1 MEIRDYL
8 RAIRRVLWLVIALP
22 IVAALITGFLIER
35 QPSAYQ
41 ADASVVVPAISGNGV
56 SQSAASQY
64 VSTFKDVLVS
74 RPVVTEVSQKY
85 GIKVSELTSGL
96 SASTVTTSSNI
107 IHIVLTGVHGQNLT
121 GAVREAT
128 VDTMNAIAQPRLSEA
143 QSEVNT
149 SQTLLQNA
157 DSAIADW
164 VATTGNPAPQAL
176 YNSVQT
182 QLNQQISILNEEKIR
197 NDVAHEAATQS
208 FIASLRQELT
218 SDGSQLQQYQA
229 LSNAKAAALS
239 ASAHATQDLVDAQ
252 ALLAADSNP
261 NTVNTVNVG
270 RLSKLSDVIKFA
282 GIGFALALI
291 MMLGLILIL
300 ELMRSGRRLEA
311 EVDPEQGAFAWPAP
325 ASHPRTGDAAVSTA
339 SVPAS
344 ASRDPW
350 RASPG
355 PGAMAATA
363 FDGSAD
369 GHSNGN
375 SNGHSN
381 GNGNG
386 HAAERPDDPEQ
397 REAARRLLRR
407 G

>member
-8 RAIRRVLWLVIALP
+8 RAIRRILWLVIALP

-41 ADASVVVPAISGNGV
+41 ANASVVVPAISGNGV

-74 RPVVTEVSQKY
+74 QPVLNEVSQKY
-85 GIKVSELTSGL
+85 GIKVSELASGL
-96 SASTVTTSSNI
+96 SASTVTASSNI
-107 IHIVLTGVHGQNLT
+107 IHIVLVGLHGQNLV

-143 QSEVNT
+143 QSEVST

-164 VATTGNPAPQAL
+164 VSTTGNPAPQAL
-176 YNSVQT
+176 YNSVQSS
-182 QLNQQISILNEEKIR
+182 LNQQLSVLNEEKIR

-208 FIASLRQELT
+208 YIATLRQELET
-218 SDGSQLQQYQA
+218 DGQQLQQYQA
-229 LSNAKAAALS
+229 LSNAKSAAIS
-239 ASAHATQDLVDAQ
+239 ASDHAAQDLVDAQ
-252 ALLAADSNP
+252 ALIAADANP

-270 RLSKLSDVIKFA
+270 RLSKLGDVIKFA

-291 MMLGLILIL
+291 MMLGLVLIL
-300 ELMRSGRRLEA
+300 ELMRSSRQSQA
-311 EVDPEQGAFAWPAP
+311 VADPEQGAFAWPAP
-325 ASHPRTGDAAVSTA
+325 AAQPRPTEPAASMA
-339 SVPAS
+339 SEPSVL
-344 ASRDPW
+344 SRDPW

-355 PGAMAATA
+355 PGAMAATGL
-363 FDGSAD
+363 GSS
-369 GHSNGN
+369 GNGN
-375 SNGHSN
+375 GHANGNGHSN
-381 GNGNG
+381 GNG
-386 HAAERPDDPEQ
+386 HAAVRPDDPEQ
-397 REAARRLLRR
+397 QQAARRLLRR
-407 G
+407 R

>member
-41 ADASVVVPAISGNGV
+41 ANASVVVPAISGNGV

-74 RPVVTEVSQKY
+74 QPVVTEVSQKY

-96 SASTVTTSSNI
+96 SASTVTASSNI
-107 IHIVLTGVHGQNLT
+107 IHIVLIGLHGQNLT

-143 QSEVNT
+143 QSEVST

-208 FIASLRQELT
+208 FIASLRQELDART
-218 SDGSQLQQYQA
+218 
-229 LSNAKAAALS
+229 AASCSSTRRS
-239 ASAHATQDLVDAQ
+239 ATPRPRRSPPATTRTQDLVDAQ

-300 ELMRSGRRLEA
+300 ELMRSSRRPRRRSIRSRARSPGRPPGLA
-311 EVDPEQGAFAWPAP
+311 AP
-325 ASHPRTGDAAVSTA
+325 VSRRRA
-339 SVPAS
+339 RPPCRAS
-344 ASRDPW
+344 ARGIRGARRPARARW
-350 RASPG
+350 RPRSS
-355 PGAMAATA
+355 AA
-363 FDGSAD
+363 G
-369 GHSNGN
+369 NGN
-375 SNGHSN
+375 GNGNGNGHSN

-386 HAAERPDDPEQ
+386 HAAVRPDDPEQ

>member
-1 MEIRDYL
+1 MPRP
-8 RAIRRVLWLVIALP
+8 RRSP
-22 IVAALITGFLIER
+22 
-35 QPSAYQ
+35 
-41 ADASVVVPAISGNGV
+41 
-56 SQSAASQY
+56 
-64 VSTFKDVLVS
+64 
-74 RPVVTEVSQKY
+74 
-85 GIKVSELTSGL
+85 
-96 SASTVTTSSNI
+96 
-107 IHIVLTGVHGQNLT
+107 
-121 GAVREAT
+121 
-128 VDTMNAIAQPRLSEA
+128 
-143 QSEVNT
+143 
-149 SQTLLQNA
+149 
-157 DSAIADW
+157 
-164 VATTGNPAPQAL
+164 PAP
-176 YNSVQT
+176 T
-182 QLNQQISILNEEKIR
+182 R
-197 NDVAHEAATQS
+197 
-208 FIASLRQELT
+208 
-218 SDGSQLQQYQA
+218 
-229 LSNAKAAALS
+229 
-239 ASAHATQDLVDAQ
+239 TQDLVDAQ

-375 SNGHSN
+375 GNGHSN

>member
-41 ADASVVVPAISGNGV
+41 ANASVVVPAISGNGV

-74 RPVVTEVSQKY
+74 QPVVTEVSQKY

-96 SASTVTTSSNI
+96 SASTVTASSNI
-107 IHIVLTGVHGQNLT
+107 IHVVLIGLHGQNLT

-143 QSEVNT
+143 QSEVAT

-157 DSAIADW
+157 DSAITDW
-164 VATTGNPAPQAL
+164 VATTANPAPQAL
-176 YNSVQT
+176 YDSVQT
-182 QLNQQISILNEEKIR
+182 QLNQQYSILNEEKIR
-197 NDVAHEAATQS
+197 NDVAHEAATES
-208 FIASLRQELT
+208 FINTLT
-218 SDGSQLQQYQA
+218 QHLKTDGLQLQQYQT

-239 ASAHATQDLVDAQ
+239 ASAHAAQDLVDAQ
-252 ALLAADSNP
+252 ALIATDANP
-261 NTVNTVNVG
+261 NTVSTVNVG
-270 RLSKLSDVIKFA
+270 RLSKLGDVIKFA
-282 GIGFALALI
+282 AIGFALALI

-300 ELMRSGRRLEA
+300 ELMRSGRRPQA
-311 EVDPEQGAFAWPAP
+311 VTDPEQGAFAWPAP
-325 ASHPRTGDAAVSTA
+325 AAQPRSSEPAASLATEP
-339 SVPAS
+339 SVV
-344 ASRDPW
+344 SRDPW
-350 RASPG
+350 RASPD
-355 PGAMAATA
+355 PGAMAAA
-363 FDGSAD
+363 G
-369 GHSNGN
+369 NGN
-375 SNGHSN
+375 GNGHVNGNGHSN

-386 HAAERPDDPEQ
+386 NGHAVVRPDEPEQ
-397 REAARRLLRR
+397 QEAARRLLRR
-407 G
+407 R